1 MRQRYGHTQN
11 LEELYITQNLG
22 SVPRGRFLDIGAHDG
37 LSFSSTRALVEKG
50 WSGVYVEPDPYVLP
64 ALVSN
69 TEDFKDRTTI
79 EPVAIGL
86 ERGHLP
92 FYSSKGD
99 MVGSL
104 SQAHKI
110 KWSSAVSFEEIQV
123 DVITLDDLAQKHGTN
138 FDFINLDVE
147 GINWELFTQFDW
159 NVWTPKVVCI
169 EYDDKLREIGHIL
182 ENNGFTISYVS
193 PENIVAVKRQ

>member
-1 MRQRYGHTQN
+1 MRQRFGYTQN
-11 LEELYITQNLG
+11 MEEFYITQNLG
-22 SVPRGRFLDIGAHDG
+22 SIPIGTFLDIGAHDG
-37 LSFSSTRALVEKG
+37 KSFSSSRALVEKG

-64 ALVSN
+64 ALKQN
-69 TEDFKDRTTI
+69 TEEFKDRTTI

-86 ERGHLP
+86 QKGHLP

-104 SQAHKI
+104 SQAHKV

-123 DVITLDDLAQKHGTN
+123 DVVTLSDIAEKHGTQ

-159 NVWTPKVVCI
+159 NIWTAKVVCI
-169 EYDDKLREIGHIL
+169 EYDDKLKEMSEIL
-182 ENNGFTISYVS
+182 QNNGFLISYVS
-193 PENIVAVKRQ
+193 PENIVAVRR

>member
-1 MRQRYGHTQN
+1 M
-11 LEELYITQNLG
+11 EELYITQNLG
-22 SVPRGRFLDIGAHDG
+22 SLPTGKFLDIGAHDG
-37 LSFSSTRALVEKG
+37 KSFSSSRALVEKG

-64 ALVSN
+64 SLQQN
-69 TEDFKDRTTI
+69 TEEFKDRTTI

-86 ERGHLP
+86 QKGHLP

-123 DVITLDDLAQKHGTN
+123 DVITLSDLAEKHGTN

-147 GINWELFTQFDW
+147 GINWELFCQFDW
-159 NVWTPKVVCI
+159 NVWRPRVVCI
-169 EYDDKLREIGHIL
+169 EYDDKLKEMSQIL
-182 ENNGFTISYVS
+182 ENNGFQISYVS
-193 PENIVAVKRQ
+193 PENIVAVRR

>member
-1 MRQRYGHTQN
+1 MRQRYGYTQN
-11 LEELYITQNLG
+11 MEELYITQNLG
-22 SVPRGRFLDIGAHDG
+22 SLPTGKFLDIGAHDG
-37 LSFSSTRALVEKG
+37 KSFSSSRALVEKG

-64 ALVSN
+64 SLQQN
-69 TEDFKDRTTI
+69 TEEFKDRTTI

-86 ERGHLP
+86 QKGHLP

-123 DVITLDDLAQKHGTN
+123 DVITLSDLAEKHGTN

-147 GINWELFTQFDW
+147 GINWELFCQFDW
-159 NVWTPKVVCI
+159 NVWRPRVVCI
-169 EYDDKLREIGHIL
+169 EYDDKLKEMSQIL
-182 ENNGFTISYVS
+182 ENNGFQISYVS
-193 PENIVAVKRQ
+193 PENIVAGRR